1 MGNFGI
7 IVHGGAGKHRD
18 REKAKEGVI
27 RAAHE
32 GFKILEEGG
41 SAVDAVCAAIE
52 FMENESYFNAGYGAS
67 PNINCEIELD
77 AAIMIGNDYRF
88 AGVAGIRGF
97 KNPII
102 IARRVLEKTPHALLA
117 GEGAEEFAISEGFK
131 RENLLTYEKLLMY
144 EKARSENKT
153 FIEHLFSGSDTVGA
167 CAVDKDGIIV
177 AGTSTGGIFLK
188 MKGRVGDTPCP
199 GCGTYATPICAV
211 SATGFGEAIMRVV
224 LSKFVCDEVERGENV
239 LEACKKAIFE
249 LERKVK
255 GFGGVIAITKNVEF
269 GFYKNTET
277 MPVAFIK
284 KGEKNINFEI

>member
-7 IVHGGAGKHRD
+7 IVHGGAGKHKDIKR
-18 REKAKEGVI
+18 AGEGVI
-27 RAAHE
+27 KACEE
-32 GFKILEEGG
+32 GFKILEKGG
-41 SAVDAVCAAIE
+41 CAVDAVCAAVE
-52 FMENESYFNAGYGAS
+52 WMENESYFNAGYGSS
-67 PNINCEIELD
+67 PNINCEVELD

-88 AGVAGIRGF
+88 GAVAGIRGF
-97 KNPII
+97 KNPIL
-102 IARRVLEKTPHALLA
+102 IARRVLEKTPHVLLV

-153 FIEHLFSGSDTVGA
+153 FITHLLGSDTVGA

-177 AGTSTGGIFLK
+177 SGTSTGGIFLK

-211 SATGFGEAIMRVV
+211 SATGFGESIMKVV
-224 LSKFVCDEVERGENV
+224 LSKFVCDEVERGESILN
-239 LEACKKAIFE
+239 ACKKAIFE

-255 GFGGVIAITKNVEF
+255 GFGGVIGVTKNVDF

-284 KGEKNINFEI
+284 KGEKSINFEI